1 MKLIKKIL
9 KNNIFCFIL
18 GAFIFGVIGVSAA
31 TYFASSDVTYDNSAS
46 GLSSTDVQGAIDEL
60 YGVCTTPMTAG
71 DTILE
76 QVEIVTSGDG
86 LYSDKYEDGRYF
98 YRGGNPNNYI
108 TFNNEFAGWR
118 IVSIELDGTIKIIK
132 NESIGNIVWATSNSN
147 NWSRP
152 ATINTY
158 LNETYYNN
166 ELNSTAQSQ
175 IVTKGFSIG
184 GVTNNNDLANQI
196 NNENSTKWHGKVA
209 LVTVSEYIRSNS
221 NQSICGSLSL
231 SNNNYGTCKNT
242 TWMYI
247 NETCWTLSSRSG
259 SSNRAFY
266 VQSDNNII
274 GNDGYSFVNIAYGTR
289 PVLYL
294 SSEVKIIGG
303 DGSQNNPYEISL

>member
-86 LYSDKYEDGRYF
+86 LYSDEYEDGRYF

-108 TFNNEFAGWR
+108 TFNNEMAGWR
-118 IVSIELDGTIKIIK
+118 IISVENTGIIKIVRA
-132 NESIGNIVWATSNSN
+132 NSIGEFAFDTAGN
-147 NWSRP
+147 NDWLRP
-152 ATINTY
+152 ASLNTY
-158 LNETYYNN
+158 LNETYYNGIGT
-166 ELNSTAQSQ
+166 EAQKQ
-175 IVTKGFSIG
+175 IVSHNFSIG
-184 GVTNNNDLANQI
+184 PSNFPEDLGVEI
-196 NNENSTKWHGKVA
+196 SEENSRVFAGKIA
-209 LVTVSEYIRSNS
+209 IPILSEYIRTNS
-221 NQSICGSLSL
+221 NVSKCGNANIFLNNFNIC
-231 SNNNYGTCKNT
+231 KDT
-242 TWMYI
+242 TWMYDS
-247 NETCWTLSSRSG
+247 EKWWWTISTYANGNTSG
-259 SSNRAFY
+259 VYAALPNGYFPYSA
-266 VQSDNNII
+266 DMI
-274 GNDGYSFVNIAYGTR
+274 GRIY

-294 SSEVKIIGG
+294 SSDIKIIGG

>member
-18 GAFIFGVIGVSAA
+18 GAFIFGVVGVSAA

-86 LYSDKYEDGRYF
+86 LYSDEYEDGRYF

-221 NQSICGSLSL
+221 NQSGCGSVYKLTSAT
-231 SNNNYGTCKNT
+231 TCNKT

-247 NETCWTLSSRSG
+247 EDDWWLLTSDATYGDDS
-259 SSNRAFY
+259 FY
-266 VQSDNNII
+266 VLSNGQLNTDNEIVFYAI
-274 GNDGYSFVNIAYGTR
+274 R
-289 PVLYL
+289 PAVYI
-294 SSEVKIIGG
+294 SSTVKIAGG
-303 DGSQNNPYEISL
+303 TGTSNDPFTLG